1 MKAEFKELGAMAEL
15 MMKNLQTQISSQ
27 MKIVSEDK
35 DETQENKDWIDGI
48 HKRVEVAVK
57 EGNADEFRAIITELT
72 HKIN

>member
-27 MKIVSEDK
+27 MKIVSDDK
-35 DETQENKDWIDGI
+35 NETQENKDWIGGI

-57 EGNADEFRAIITELT
+57 EGNASEFRAIITELT